1 MYRIGDDYFAE
12 EFRALWVDG
21 YYPYIQQKE
30 WVAAL
35 PAPGP
40 DETNDVN
47 DLTEDQQEML
57 VAISQGAVQFFAG
70 APGAGNTCD
79 PANQP

>member
-1 MYRIGDDYFAE
+1 MFRTGDGNFDE
-12 EFRALWVDG
+12 GLRALWVDG

-35 PAPGP
+35 PPPASSEP
-40 DETNDVN
+40 DNTAD
-47 DLTEDQQEML
+47 DLSEDQQEML

-70 APGAGNTCD
+70 APGDACD
-79 PANQP
+79 PLAP